1 MSLTK
6 IACGIVLIAV
16 SLGFVFPQ
24 LAEIRD
30 AGALPPVGI
39 LLLVLGSVGTML
51 GLWYAVQGV
60 RRGAARPTL

>member
-39 LLLVLGSVGTML
+39 LLLLGSVGTML

-60 RRGAARPTL
+60 RRGTAGPTL